1 MLSPLLLLGAAAFLI
16 TGHLVIQRILFAR
29 RAAAL
34 GCGKA
39 PMYKHKDP
47 ILGLDLAFTTFRAI
61 ANNTLLDLFTS
72 IFEEY
77 GNTYA
82 VNTLGQTTIMT
93 NESEN
98 FKAILTRIEDW
109 PIAGLRLYATLP
121 VLGPKSVFSSNG
133 QLWHSAR
140 ALIRPSFV
148 RDQVTDLKC
157 FDRHISNLLA
167 VLPRDGSTFD
177 LQMYIVAMTMDS
189 STDFMMGYST
199 NSLVEPAPEAQQF
212 LRDFEYA
219 AIEGAKIAILGSILN
234 YIPHRKLQAAVQRM
248 RAYLRSHLKAIIAAK
263 KKSEEINGDRSYV
276 FLDEVLKAMS
286 DEEYVVDQML
296 SILVA
301 GRDTTAAA
309 MTAAFYFL
317 TRDPKAVEK
326 LRTEIKDLGVKNPS
340 WDQLKGMKYLNNV
353 VKEALRLFPPV
364 AVNSRE
370 ASKEVVLPVGGGPDG
385 KQPILVAKGTSVR
398 YSTWHLQRRK
408 DTYGPDADEFRPERW
423 DNLRV
428 GWEYTPFSGGPRICI
443 GQQFAL
449 TQIAYTLY
457 KFFNTFK
464 AIEPREFRPLEAAQA
479 LTISFANGCM
489 VGLTPE

>member
-1 MLSPLLLLGAAAFLI
+1 MLSLQFLLGAAAFVI

-34 GCGKA
+34 GCSKP

-47 ILGLDLAFTTFRAI
+47 ILGLDLAFATFRTI
-61 ANNTLLDLFTS
+61 ADNTLLDMFTN

-82 VNTLGQTTIMT
+82 ANTLGQTTLTT

-98 FKAILTRIEDW
+98 IKAILTRIEDW
-109 PIAGLRLYATLP
+109 PIAGLRLHT
-121 VLGPKSVFSSNG
+121 
-133 QLWHSAR
+133 AR

-167 VLPRDGSTFD
+167 ALPRDGSTFD
-177 LQMYIVAMTMDS
+177 LQTYIVAMTMDS

-199 NSLVEPAPEAQQF
+199 NSLVQPAPEAQQF

-219 AIEGAKIAILGSILN
+219 AVEGAKIAILGSVLN
-234 YIPHRKLQAAVQRM
+234 YIPHRKLQAAVERM
-248 RAYLRSHLKAIIAAK
+248 RAYLRSHLKTIIAAK
-263 KKSEEINGDRSYV
+263 KTSDQTSGDRSYV
-276 FLDEVLKAMS
+276 FLDEVLKATS

-317 TRDPKAVEK
+317 ARDPKAVEK
-326 LRTEIKDLGVKNPS
+326 LRIEIKDMNAKNPS

-364 AVNSRE
+364 AVNSRA
-370 ASKEVVLPVGGGPDG
+370 ASKEVVLPLGGGPDG

-398 YSTWHLQRRK
+398 YSTWHMQRRK

-428 GWEYTPFSGGPRICI
+428 GWEYAPFSGGPRICI

-464 AIEPREFRPLEAAQA
+464 AIEPRESHPLQAAQA